1 MEKLL
6 LDTKRIFLPV
16 ASVLAACG
24 LVFWAG
30 YNMATLNAT
39 QKYTL
44 ERVTSVESKIQI
56 ISDQITAFRK
66 ELLQIANDHEKRITT
81 LENTCVK
88 KK

>member
-1 MEKLL
+1 MDKLL
-6 LDTKRIFLPV
+6 LDTKHIFIPV

-30 YNMATLNAT
+30 YNMASISKT
-39 QKYTL
+39 QEYTL
-44 ERVTSVESKIQI
+44 SRVTSVEGKVQL
-56 ISDQITAFRK
+56 ISEQITAFRK
-66 ELLQIANDHEKRITT
+66 ELLVIANDHEKRLTT

>member
-30 YNMATLNAT
+30 YNMATLNTT
-39 QKYTL
+39 QAHTL
-44 ERVTSVESKIQI
+44 ERVTSVEKKIED
-56 ISDQITAFRK
+56 ISNQITGFRK
-66 ELLQIANDHEKRITT
+66 ELLTIANDHEKRITT

>member
-6 LDTKRIFLPV
+6 LDSKHVFIPIAAV
-16 ASVLAACG
+16 IAACG

-30 YNMATLNAT
+30 YNMAAISKT
-39 QKYTL
+39 QEYTL
-44 ERVTSVESKIQI
+44 SRVNSVEEKVQGVSEQI
-56 ISDQITAFRK
+56 SAFRK
-66 ELLQIANDHEKRITT
+66 ELLVIANDHEKRLTT